1 VALYHS
7 LPAVNAGNAS
17 AAYRAGSAGQGPNL
31 IGAMFLRSQPEG
43 LTECCREAGGVRM
56 APLPATPL

>member
-1 VALYHS
+1 MIL
-7 LPAVNAGNAS
+7 
-17 AAYRAGSAGQGPNL
+17 GS
-31 IGAMFLRSQPEG
+31 RPEG